1 MSRLIASALII
12 AMALG
17 ISGARAG
24 APSGTYEY
32 AVHHPSY
39 GDIGTFTN
47 IVTHKGG
54 DEVVVD
60 TKVRI
65 AVKILFIVAHRE
77 EADRREVWR
86 NGRLMAYDSVTRKN
100 GTVVTVKGRSLGA
113 TFIIDGAEGR
123 VEAPAAVHPSNPWSI
138 GITDKKLLLA
148 TASGK
153 LLRVKAAA
161 AGEVSIEIGAKQVK
175 ARRFLVTGDM
185 ELDLWYDA
193 SGVIVKFTYV
203 DDGEPVEF
211 ILQ

>member
-1 MSRLIASALII
+1 MSRIIATVLIV

-17 ISGARAG
+17 LSGARAG

-47 IVTHKGG
+47 IVTHKGA

-77 EADRREVWR
+77 VADRKEVWR
-86 NGRLMAYDSVTRKN
+86 NGRLMAYDSLTTKN
-100 GTVVTVKGRSLGA
+100 GTAVAVKGRANGA
-113 TFIIDGAEGR
+113 SFIIDGAEGR
-123 VEAPAAVHPSNPWSI
+123 IEAPAAVHPSNPWSI
-138 GITDKKLLLA
+138 AITEKKLLLA

-153 LLRVKAAA
+153 LLKVEAT
-161 AGEVSIEIGAKQVK
+161 AGDEESIGTGAKQVK
-175 ARRFLVTGDM
+175 ARRFKVSGDM

-193 SGVIVKFTYV
+193 KGVIVKFTYI

-211 ILQ
+211 TLR

>member
-1 MSRLIASALII
+1 MSRLIASALIVT
-12 AMALG
+12 MALG

-24 APSGTYEY
+24 APPGTYVY

-47 IVTHKGG
+47 IVTHEGAE
-54 DEVVVD
+54 DVVVD

-65 AVKILFIVAHRE
+65 AIKILFIVVHRE

-86 NGRLMAYDSVTRKN
+86 HGRLMAYDSLTTKN
-100 GTVVTVKGRSLGA
+100 GTTVTVKGRANGT

-138 GITDKKLLLA
+138 AITDKKLLLA

-153 LLRVKAAA
+153 LLRVKAAP
-161 AGEVSIEIGAKQVK
+161 AGEESIDIGAKQVK
-175 ARRFLVTGDM
+175 ARRFKVTGDM
-185 ELDLWYDA
+185 ELELWYDA
-193 SGVIVKFTYV
+193 GGVIVKFSYV

-211 ILQ
+211 TLR

>member
-1 MSRLIASALII
+1 
-12 AMALG
+12 MALG
-17 ISGARAG
+17 LSGARAG
-24 APSGTYEY
+24 APSGTYVY
-32 AVHHPSY
+32 TVHHPSY

-47 IVTHKGG
+47 IVTHKGA

-65 AVKILFIVAHRE
+65 AVKVLFIVAHRE
-77 EADRREVWR
+77 VADRREIWR
-86 NGRLMAYDSVTRKN
+86 NGTLMAYDSLTTKN
-100 GTVVTVKGRSLGA
+100 GTAVTVKGRANGA

-138 GITDKKLLLA
+138 AITDKKLLLA

-153 LLRVKAAA
+153 LLRVKAAP
-161 AGEVSIEIGAKQVK
+161 AGEESIEIGAKQVK
-175 ARRFLVTGDM
+175 TRRFKVTGDM

-193 SGVIVKFTYV
+193 NGVIVKFTYI

-211 ILQ
+211 ILR